1 MTIDHLSSPAGRA
14 ADNIIGFARALRT
27 AGVPVGPGA
36 VIDAVNALQLVD
48 IGNRADVFATLQA
61 IFVKR
66 HEHALIFAQA
76 FDLFF
81 RAADDWK
88 QMLDSVPLPD
98 QARKKPPPASRR
110 VQEAFSQSQITET
123 PQAKA
128 EEIRLSVSDKEIL
141 QKKDFAQMTAAEI
154 AEVTRAIADMKL
166 PQAELRTRR
175 YRPDARG
182 LRFDMRRT
190 LRGSLRTG
198 GDIVDIYRLGRI
210 EKPAPIVALLDI
222 SGSMSEYTRLF
233 LHFLHAIT
241 DARKRVSVFLFGTR
255 LTNVTRSLRA
265 RDPDEALASCS
276 SAVEDWAGGT
286 RIATSLH
293 TFNKLWGR
301 RVLGQGAI
309 VLLISDGL
317 EREADT
323 RLAFEMDRLHRS
335 CRRLIWLN
343 PLLRYGGFEPKAQ
356 GIKMMLPHVDEFRP
370 VHNLKSIEGLIEGLS
385 SMPQTLHRSLIRPAA

>member
-1 MTIDHLSSPAGRA
+1 MTIDHLSPAGRA

-154 AEVTRAIADMKL
+154 AEVTRAITDMKL

-370 VHNLKSIEGLIEGLS
+370 VHNLKSIEGLIEALS
-385 SMPQTLHRSLIRPAA
+385 SMLQTHHRSLIRPAA